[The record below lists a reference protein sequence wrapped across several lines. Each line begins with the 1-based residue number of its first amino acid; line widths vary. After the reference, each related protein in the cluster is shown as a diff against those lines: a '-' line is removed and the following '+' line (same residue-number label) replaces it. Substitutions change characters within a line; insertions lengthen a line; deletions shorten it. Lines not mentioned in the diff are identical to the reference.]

1 MLVDLILIL
10 VIAVCAFV
18 GYKKGLTGSLIK
30 LLSFAIAVVIA
41 LVLYKP
47 LANCVTEK
55 TVIDDNIHN
64 SIVKTL
70 SKSES
75 VNTSENKKG
84 ESTNFI
90 QNLEKN
96 IQDQAEKAKDEIVEQ
111 TATEA
116 TKTVVNAGSMIV
128 LFIVA
133 RIILVVV
140 NIFAKQVTKLPVIK
154 QFDKTGGIIY
164 GIAEAILII
173 YIVFAIVSLASAMWT
188 NNGLINAIDK
198 SYVAK
203 AIYNNNIILKIFM

>member
-55 TVIDDNIHN
+55 TVIDDNIHD

-154 QFDKTGGIIY
+154 QFDKTSTT
-164 GIAEAILII
+164 
-173 YIVFAIVSLASAMWT
+173 IVLSPIPAP
-188 NNGLINAIDK
+188 LINEDVTASVGHIPNIK
-198 SYVAK
+198 TNVGFSF
-203 AIYNNNIILKIFM
+203 IIPLYNLSKHLPIIQHLL